1 MRLFLLF
8 GLMLLGSCTNLVFRQ
23 NNMGVT
29 YKKPLDSLVL
39 VNAVVC
45 DQLIDNLG
53 RARDV
58 NQELL
63 RDSVVD
69 LFTKSLSAVGVTTQG
84 QDSLH
89 RLDQPCFF
97 EKFNIK
103 YKHIDQEK
111 VVSHAPDTI
120 HPYLIPFIAVETRSW
135 RNASSSLSGGFSGGG
150 IYKAVVVRV
159 MFVVVQNKAIRYF
172 SVGYIEGRTFLVDE
186 LSDVQMHIDPSKMD
200 ELRTRFAEDYAKAVR
215 KKKSK

>member
-1 MRLFLLF
+1 MRLFWAFLLT
-8 GLMLLGSCTNLVFRQ
+8 LLGSCANPIYEPNKLTSPFKNH
-23 NNMGVT
+23 
-29 YKKPLDSLVL
+29 LDSLVM
-39 VNAVVC
+39 VNAVLC

-58 NQELL
+58 NQDLL

-84 QDSLH
+84 QDSIH

-120 HPYLIPFIAVETRSW
+120 HPYLIPFIAVKTRSW

-172 SVGYIEGRTFLVDE
+172 SVGYIGGRTFLVDE
-186 LSDVQMHIDPSKMD
+186 LSDVQMHIDPRKMN
-200 ELRTRFAEDYAKAVR
+200 ELTTRFAEDYAKAVR
-215 KKKSK
+215 KK